1 MPSGV
6 STPWLMALLR
16 NSTFAGSMMML
27 VSGSRFIVTSQSTA
41 LLRICMRPLTSK
53 AIG

>member
-1 MPSGV
+1 MPVSAACWMPSGV

-41 LLRICMRPLTSK
+41 FAEDR
-53 AIG
+53 A